1 VNRAATPTRTRALAV
16 IAMVGVLGGYA
27 LSVAGGVR
35 AASVTPLPV
44 GDASSKCTDFNP
56 IWSQLKVASNH
67 EGTYSSGPLT
77 VTVSNYVEGGPHADG
92 HFDWS
97 SNIGVDGVFVKSVG
111 DKHYVYEYAP
121 ASKGDANLGTQP
133 GDNNGINYILFCY
146 GPQAAV
152 DPSPVVEPTPSTDP
166 SPNTD
171 PTPSVEP
178 TPSWEPTPS
187 TDPTPTIEPTPSVDT
202 TPSTEPTPR
211 TDPLPTVAP
220 STKPTPSPVPTP
232 NVEPTPST
240 DPSVEPTK
248 STQPSETTTDTT
260 GSTGDVAGAVGTPQA
275 TLPPTDTLPATS
287 DQGTPVA
294 ALLIVITF
302 VATIALVARRTTR
315 ARR

>member
-56 IWSQLKVASNH
+56 TWSQLKVASNH

-171 PTPSVEP
+171 PTPSIEP
-178 TPSWEPTPS
+178 TPSVE
-187 TDPTPTIEPTPSVDT
+187 PTPTIEPTPSVEP
-202 TPSTEPTPR
+202 TPSTEPTSR

-220 STKPTPSPVPTP
+220 STKPTPSSVPSQ

-275 TLPPTDTLPATS
+275 TLPATDTLPATS